1 MCLFLLKQ
9 SKKQY
14 AMTTTKKIT
23 LATVKSF
30 VRKNSERLF
39 INVKSSFC
47 GYTDCVERVNGDF
60 AKATKAN
67 PVNDSYTLGIAGAWF
82 VGQSRDYFRPF
93 ENEKYTGVEVYNS
106 CGSFI
111 LAVEK

>member
-1 MCLFLLKQ
+1 
-9 SKKQY
+9 
-14 AMTTTKKIT
+14 MTTTKKIT

-30 VRKNSERLF
+30 VRKNSDRLY
-39 INVKSSFC
+39 INVKSSFS
-47 GYTDCVERVNGDF
+47 GYTDCVEQVRGGF

-67 PVNDSYTLGIAGAWF
+67 PVNESYTLGIAGAWF
-82 VGQSRDYFRPF
+82 VGQSRDYFRTF
-93 ENEKYTGVEVYNS
+93 EDANYTGFEVYNC